1 MVRARVG
8 LVLAVLL
15 MWYVDREGWFVG
27 VVVSE
32 LIVVVFRSL
41 ITLLD
46 QK

>member
-1 MVRARVG
+1 MVRVRVG

-15 MWYVDREGWFVG
+15 MWYVDREGWFV
-27 VVVSE
+27 VVVGSE